1 MDSSRQKKY
10 WSIFLPIMST
20 FIIVFALNLW
30 ILENPHRVDLTAERV
45 YSPDEK
51 AIAILNALKEPITIT
66 FFYDARSRM
75 MQDAKYLLTQYS
87 QISPFITFNS
97 YDPALEPSV
106 AEKYQ
111 VKFAGSAIFQTKDRK
126 ILVNKPNETEF
137 LNAIIRVASDAMG
150 TVCFSDGHVESNP
163 LSLQSH
169 DHYENQAH
177 GHDHASGGKL
187 LLLHERHGMGMA
199 RNALEVLGYSVEQR
213 QLTRQSNS
221 LEQCSLVVVASPQT
235 AFSKKELMQLE
246 NFSEKGGALLLLL
259 EPGVT
264 TGLEPMLMTRG
275 IAISEARVID
285 PERYYW
291 TDKAT
296 PAISDYERHRVT
308 RNLPMTF
315 FPGVAELSPLPR
327 TKNTRNAT
335 TPLAFTSSSGVLELS
350 SSSEGKRRA
359 LAVLASNADKQGNMI
374 VVGDGDFATNS
385 FYGAVGN
392 GQFFLNMV
400 SELLAHENLV
410 NLSPRNYQVATLRLT
425 NNQMQ
430 IVFFMTTVLGPLC
443 LMLVGFLIWRT
454 RR

>member
-10 WSIFLPIMST
+10 WSIFLPIVSM
-20 FIIVFALNLW
+20 FVIVLALNLW
-30 ILENPHRVDLTAERV
+30 VIDNPHRVDFTAERV

-51 AIAILNALKEPITIT
+51 SIAILNALKEPITIT
-66 FFYDARSRM
+66 FFYDTRSRM
-75 MQDAKYLLTQYS
+75 MQDAKYLLAQYS

-97 YDPALEPSV
+97 HDPALEPAV
-106 AEKYQ
+106 AEKFQ
-111 VKFAGSAIFQTKDRK
+111 VKFAGSTIFETKDRK

-137 LNAIIRVASDAMG
+137 LNAIIRIASDAVG

-221 LEQCSLVVVASPQT
+221 LDQCSLVVIASPQT
-235 AFSKKELMQLE
+235 AFSEKELVQLE
-246 NFSEKGGALLLLL
+246 NFSKKGGALLLLL

-264 TGLEPMLMTRG
+264 TGLEPMLMARG

-285 PERYYW
+285 PDRYYW
-291 TDKAT
+291 TDKSTLAV
-296 PAISDYERHRVT
+296 SDYERHRIT
-308 RNLPMTF
+308 KNLPMTF

-327 TKNTRNAT
+327 TKNTTNAT
-335 TPLAFTSSSGVLELS
+335 TPLAFTSSSGVLELPS
-350 SSSEGKRRA
+350 SSQGKRRA
-359 LAVLASNADKQGNMI
+359 LAVLASNVDKQGNMI

-400 SELLAHENLV
+400 SELLTHENLV
-410 NLSPRNYQVATLRLT
+410 NLSPRNYQVATLRLS

-430 IVFFMTTVLGPLC
+430 IVFFMTTFLGPLC
-443 LMLVGFLIWRT
+443 LMFVGLLIWRS